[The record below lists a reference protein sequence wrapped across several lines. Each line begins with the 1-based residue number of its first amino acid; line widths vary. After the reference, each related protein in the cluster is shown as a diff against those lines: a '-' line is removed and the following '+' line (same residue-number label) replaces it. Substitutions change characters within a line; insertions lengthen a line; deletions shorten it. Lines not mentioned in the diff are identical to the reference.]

1 MKFFFTILFFLP
13 FFVFSQSSQ
22 EHNNEISH
30 DEESGGKFRI
40 AVSINQTY
48 ISEENYHESEHH
60 PAQLIPT
67 DGIEIQYFISKHFS
81 IKWSN
86 EIEFMSYILKD
97 ENGLSK
103 VRKNAFLSSAVL
115 GYEVSNFGF
124 FAGLGYEFE
133 KNENLLVKRF
143 GIEYI
148 LELNE
153 NIDISPA
160 YILTP
165 WENPMVHTHLPL
177 QLDTILI
184 ID

>member
-1 MKFFFTILFFLP
+1 MKNFLTILFFLP
-13 FFVFSQSSQ
+13 LFVFSQSSQ
-22 EHNNEISH
+22 EHNNEFSH

-97 ENGLSK
+97 DNGLSK

-148 LELNE
+148 LDLNE

-160 YILTP
+160 YIFDSMG
-165 WENPMVHTHLPL
+165 ESHGSHTFAF
-177 QLDTILI
+177 TIGYHFNH
-184 ID
+184 

>member
-1 MKFFFTILFFLP
+1 MSEKFSYNLIFSSFIC
-13 FFVFSQSSQ
+13 FSQSSQ
-22 EHNNEISH
+22 EHNNEISQ
-30 DEESGGKFRI
+30 DEEIGGKFRI

-97 ENGLSK
+97 DNGLSK

-133 KNENLLVKRF
+133 KNENLLVKRV
-143 GIEYI
+143 GIQYI
-148 LELNE
+148 IELNK
-153 NIDISPA
+153 NIDISHA
-160 YILTP
+160 YIFDSMG
-165 WENPMVHTHLPL
+165 ESHGSHTFAF
-177 QLDTILI
+177 TIGYHFNH
-184 ID
+184 